1 MLQSNRFTGGDA
13 MSSMGLRGGG
23 EAGRDDEVP
32 GPDPGFFRGSMIG
45 YAIMLPFWAFVAWW
59 IWG

>member
-1 MLQSNRFTGGDA
+1 
-13 MSSMGLRGGG
+13 MSSMGLSGGG